1 MTWRFKHTWHKDKF
15 EGEKKEKKASKI
27 SQGLQEFEYSVCVAV
42 AEQGSS
48 YKIHTSG
55 YKQWYCTVMKQ
66 LKSHQIDWDDG

>member
-1 MTWRFKHTWHKDKF
+1 M
-15 EGEKKEKKASKI
+15 I
-27 SQGLQEFEYSVCVAV
+27 SQGLQEFEYSVRVAV

-66 LKSHQIDWDDG
+66 LKSHQIDCDDG

>member
-1 MTWRFKHTWHKDKF
+1 MARGQIKKLKKIQ
-15 EGEKKEKKASKI
+15 EKIFFSSASQI
-27 SQGLQEFEYSVCVAV
+27 SQGFQEFEYSMRVAL

-66 LKSHQIDWDDG
+66 LTFHQIDWDDG